1 MYDKVR
7 MSSKKRRRS
16 LKTTRLDD
24 LSSQM
29 KEILSDIKSDIDTLS
44 DESKYLKQKLLF
56 IMEQS
61 DPIKRDD
68 SNNNNDW
75 EMIVDD
81 SE

>member
-1 MYDKVR
+1 

-44 DESKYLKQKLLF
+44 EESKYLKQKLLF

>member
-16 LKTTRLDD
+16 LKTSRLDD

-44 DESKYLKQKLLF
+44 EESKYLKQKLLF

-68 SNNNNDW
+68 SNNNDW
-75 EMIVDD
+75 EMIVDE

>member
-1 MYDKVR
+1 MNKLR

-29 KEILSDIKSDIDTLS
+29 QEILSDIKSDIDTLS
-44 DESKYLKQKLLF
+44 EESKHLKQTLLF
-56 IMEQS
+56 IMKQT
-61 DPIKRDD
+61 DPIKTDD
-68 SNNNNDW
+68 SNKNDW

-81 SE
+81 ESE

>member
-44 DESKYLKQKLLF
+44 EESKYLKQKLLF

-68 SNNNNDW
+68 SNKNDW
-75 EMIVDD
+75 EMIVDE